1 MYYFRNNINDF
12 NDYWGTEEMIV
23 DVNDVRIDKYLAD
36 NTDYSRNLILNLI
49 KNGDILVN
57 GSKIKPSYKVKC
69 GDEITIN
76 NVKIDTK
83 DITPWD
89 YPLDIVYEDDDII
102 IVNKPSGMVVH
113 PGNGNKDHTLVNAL
127 KSYTD
132 KLSDINGERLGIVH
146 RIDKDTSGL
155 IIVAKTNK
163 AHEILGQYFKEH
175 SIKREYIALLC
186 GIFPH
191 DTATIDAPIGRDEK
205 NRLRMAVTPNNSKR
219 AVTHLEV
226 LKRYKAG
233 FTLVK
238 ARLETGRTHQI
249 RVHTKYIGYPVYN
262 DPVYANKSIG
272 DFGQFLHSYS
282 MEFIHPITK
291 EKMYFKRDVPK
302 YFQDFL
308 DKLDNEETGEQNTL

>member
-1 MYYFRNNINDF
+1 
-12 NDYWGTEEMIV
+12 MIV

-49 KNGDILVN
+49 KNGEVLVN
-57 GSKIKPSYKVKC
+57 DKKIKPSYKVKC
-69 GDEITIN
+69 GDKITIN
-76 NVKIDTK
+76 NIKTDTD

-127 KSYTD
+127 KNYTD
-132 KLSDINGERLGIVH
+132 KLSDINGVERLGIVH

-155 IIVAKTNK
+155 IMVAKTNK
-163 AHEILGQYFKEH
+163 AHEILGEYFKEH

-186 GIFPH
+186 GVFPH

-205 NRLRMAVTPNNSKR
+205 NRLRMTVTPNNSKK
-219 AVTHLEV
+219 AITHLEV
-226 LKRYKAG
+226 LKRYKSG
-233 FTLVK
+233 YTLVK

-262 DPVYANKSIG
+262 DPVYSNKSTG

-282 MEFIHPITK
+282 MEFVHPITK
-291 EKMYFKRDVPK
+291 EKMYFKRDVPE

-308 DKLDNEETGEQNTL
+308 DKLDNEEKLDQDTL

>member
-1 MYYFRNNINDF
+1 
-12 NDYWGTEEMIV
+12 MIV
-23 DVNDVRIDKYLAD
+23 DINDVRIDKYIAD

-57 GSKIKPSYKVKC
+57 DSKIKPSYKVKQ
-69 GDEITIN
+69 GDKITIN
-76 NVKIDTK
+76 NVKTDTE

-89 YPLDIVYEDDDII
+89 YPLDIVFEDDDII
-102 IVNKPSGMVVH
+102 IINKPSGMVVH

-132 KLSDINGERLGIVH
+132 KLSDINGVERLGIVH

-155 IIVAKTNK
+155 IMVAKTNK
-163 AHEILGQYFKEH
+163 AHEILGEYFKEH

-205 NRLRMAVTPNNSKR
+205 NRLRMTVTPNNSKK
-219 AVTHLEV
+219 AITHLEV

-233 FTLVK
+233 YTLVK

-249 RVHTKYIGYPVYN
+249 RVHAKYIGYPVYN
-262 DPVYANKSIG
+262 DPVYSNKSTD

-302 YFQDFL
+302 YFKDFL
-308 DKLDNEETGEQNTL
+308 DKLDNEEELEQSTL

>member
-76 NVKIDTK
+76 NVKTDTK

-205 NRLRMAVTPNNSKR
+205 NRLRMTVTPNNSKR

-291 EKMYFKRDVPK
+291 EKMYFKRNVPK

-308 DKLDNEETGEQNTL
+308 DKLDSEEEVGEN

>member
-76 NVKIDTK
+76 NVKTDTK

-191 DTATIDAPIGRDEK
+191 DTATIEAPIGRDEK
-205 NRLRMAVTPNNSKR
+205 NRLRMTVTPNNSKR

-262 DPVYANKSIG
+262 DPVYANKSVG

-308 DKLDNEETGEQNTL
+308 DKLDSEEEVGEN

>member
-12 NDYWGTEEMIV
+12 NDYWGAEEMIV
-23 DVNDVRIDKYLAD
+23 DVNDARVDKYLAD
-36 NTDYSRNLILNLI
+36 NIDYSRNLILNLI

-76 NVKIDTK
+76 NVKTDTK

-205 NRLRMAVTPNNSKR
+205 NRLRMTVTPNNSKR

-308 DKLDNEETGEQNTL
+308 DKLDSEEELGEN

>member
-1 MYYFRNNINDF
+1 
-12 NDYWGTEEMIV
+12 MIV
-23 DVNDVRIDKYLAD
+23 DINDVRIDKYIAD

-57 GSKIKPSYKVKC
+57 DSKIKPSYKVKQ
-69 GDEITIN
+69 GDKITIN
-76 NVKIDTK
+76 NVKKDTE

-89 YPLDIVYEDDDII
+89 YPLDIVFEDDDII

-132 KLSDINGERLGIVH
+132 KLSDINGVERLGIVH

-155 IIVAKTNK
+155 IMIAKTNK
-163 AHEILGQYFKEH
+163 AHEILGEYFKEH
-175 SIKREYIALLC
+175 SIRREYIALLC

-205 NRLRMAVTPNNSKR
+205 NRLRMTVTPNNSKK
-219 AVTHLEV
+219 AITHLEV

-233 FTLVK
+233 YTLVK

-262 DPVYANKSIG
+262 DPVYSNKSTG

-302 YFQDFL
+302 YFKDFL
-308 DKLDNEETGEQNTL
+308 DKLDNEEELDQDTL

>member
-1 MYYFRNNINDF
+1 
-12 NDYWGTEEMIV
+12 MIA
-23 DVNDVRIDKYLAD
+23 DINDVRIDKYIAD

-57 GSKIKPSYKVKC
+57 DSKIKPSYKVKQ
-69 GDEITIN
+69 GDKITIN
-76 NVKIDTK
+76 NVKTDTE

-89 YPLDIVYEDDDII
+89 YPLDIVFEDDDII
-102 IVNKPSGMVVH
+102 IINKPSGMVVH

-132 KLSDINGERLGIVH
+132 KLSDINGVERLGIVH

-155 IIVAKTNK
+155 IMVAKTNK
-163 AHEILGQYFKEH
+163 AHEILGEYFKEH

-205 NRLRMAVTPNNSKR
+205 NRLRMTVTPNNSKK
-219 AVTHLEV
+219 AITHLEV

-233 FTLVK
+233 YTLVK

-262 DPVYANKSIG
+262 DPVYSNKSTD

-302 YFQDFL
+302 YFKDFL
-308 DKLDNEETGEQNTL
+308 DKLDNEEELEQDTL

>member
-1 MYYFRNNINDF
+1 
-12 NDYWGTEEMIV
+12 MIV
-23 DVNDVRIDKYLAD
+23 DINDVRIDKYIAD

-57 GSKIKPSYKVKC
+57 DSKIKPSYKVKQ
-69 GDEITIN
+69 GDKITIN
-76 NVKIDTK
+76 NVKTDTE

-89 YPLDIVYEDDDII
+89 YPLDIVFEDDDII
-102 IVNKPSGMVVH
+102 IINKPSGMVVH

-132 KLSDINGERLGIVH
+132 KLSDINGVERLGIVH

-155 IIVAKTNK
+155 IMIAKTNK
-163 AHEILGQYFKEH
+163 AHEILGEYFKEH

-205 NRLRMAVTPNNSKR
+205 NRLRMTVTPNNSKK
-219 AVTHLEV
+219 AITHLEV

-233 FTLVK
+233 YTLVK

-249 RVHTKYIGYPVYN
+249 RVHAKYIGYPVYN
-262 DPVYANKSIG
+262 DPVYSNKSTD

-302 YFQDFL
+302 YFKDFL
-308 DKLDNEETGEQNTL
+308 DKLDNEEELEQSTL

>member
-12 NDYWGTEEMIV
+12 NDYWGAEEMIV
-23 DVNDVRIDKYLAD
+23 DVNDARVDKYLAD

-76 NVKIDTK
+76 NVKTDTK

-205 NRLRMAVTPNNSKR
+205 NRLRMTVTPNNSKR

-308 DKLDNEETGEQNTL
+308 DKLDSEEELGEN

>member
-1 MYYFRNNINDF
+1 
-12 NDYWGTEEMIV
+12 MIV
-23 DVNDVRIDKYLAD
+23 EVNDIRIDKYVTEHT
-36 NTDYSRNLILNLI
+36 NYSRNLVLNLL
-49 KNGDILVN
+49 KSGNILVN
-57 GSKIKPSYKVKC
+57 DKIVKPSYKVHSKDIITIKDVKSPT
-69 GDEITIN
+69 DEII
-76 NVKIDTK
+76 
-83 DITPWD
+83 PWD

-113 PGNGNKDHTLVNAL
+113 PGAGNKDHTLVNAL
-127 KSYTD
+127 KYHTD
-132 KLSDINGERLGIVH
+132 KLSDINGIERLGIVH

-163 AHEILGQYFKEH
+163 AHEILGEYFKNH

-186 GIFPH
+186 GVLPH

-205 NRLRMAVTPNNSKR
+205 NRLRMTVTPNNSKR
-219 AVTHLEV
+219 AITHLQV
-226 LKRYKAG
+226 LKRYKDY
-233 FTLVK
+233 TLVK

-262 DPVYANKSIG
+262 DPVYASKSEG

-291 EKMYFKRDVPK
+291 EKMYFKREVPK
-302 YFQDFL
+302 YFKDFL
-308 DKLDNEETGEQNTL
+308 DKLEKEEL

>member
-1 MYYFRNNINDF
+1 
-12 NDYWGTEEMIV
+12 MIV
-23 DVNDVRIDKYLAD
+23 DINDVRIDKYIAD

-57 GSKIKPSYKVKC
+57 DSKIKPSYKVKQ
-69 GDEITIN
+69 GDKITIN
-76 NVKIDTK
+76 NVKTDTE

-89 YPLDIVYEDDDII
+89 YPLDIVFEDDDII
-102 IVNKPSGMVVH
+102 IINKPSGMVVH

-132 KLSDINGERLGIVH
+132 KLSDINGVERLGIVH

-155 IIVAKTNK
+155 IMVAKTNK
-163 AHEILGQYFKEH
+163 AHEILGEYFKEH

-205 NRLRMAVTPNNSKR
+205 NRLRMTVTPNNSKK
-219 AVTHLEV
+219 AITHLEV

-233 FTLVK
+233 YTLVK

-249 RVHTKYIGYPVYN
+249 RVHMAYLGHALAGDSVYGPKKVITKLSGQCLHAGEIG
-262 DPVYANKSIG
+262 
-272 DFGQFLHSYS
+272 
-282 MEFIHPITK
+282 FIHPRTN
-291 EKMYFKRDVPK
+291 EYLHFTSPLPEYFTN
-302 YFQDFL
+302 FL
-308 DKLDNEETGEQNTL
+308 AELERKN

>member
-1 MYYFRNNINDF
+1 
-12 NDYWGTEEMIV
+12 MIV

-49 KNGDILVN
+49 KNGEVLVN
-57 GSKIKPSYKVKC
+57 DKKIKPSYKVKC
-69 GDEITIN
+69 GDKITIN
-76 NVKIDTK
+76 NIKTDTD

-127 KSYTD
+127 KNYTD
-132 KLSDINGERLGIVH
+132 KLSDINGVESLGIVH

-155 IIVAKTNK
+155 IMVAKTNK
-163 AHEILGQYFKEH
+163 AHEILGEYFKEH

-186 GIFPH
+186 GVFPH

-205 NRLRMAVTPNNSKR
+205 NRLRMTVTPNNSKR

-262 DPVYANKSIG
+262 DPVYANKSMG

>member
-1 MYYFRNNINDF
+1 MRVEENN
-12 NDYWGTEEMIV
+12 
-23 DVNDVRIDKYLAD
+23 VRIDIYISD
-36 NTDYSRNLILNLI
+36 RTDYSRNLVLNLL
-49 KNGDILVN
+49 KQGSILVN
-57 GSKIKPSYKVKC
+57 EKKVKPSYKVRV
-69 GDEITIN
+69 GDKITIED
-76 NVKIDTK
+76 VKISNEE
-83 DITPWD
+83 ITPWD

-113 PGNGNKDHTLVNAL
+113 PGAGNHEHTLVNAL
-127 KSYTD
+127 KSHTD
-132 KLSDINGERLGIVH
+132 KLSDINGVERLGIVH

-163 AHEILGQYFKEH
+163 AHEILGEYFKNH

-186 GIFPH
+186 GVLPH
-191 DTATIDAPIGRDEK
+191 DTATIEAPIGRDEK
-205 NRLRMAVTPNNSKR
+205 NRLRMTVTPNNSKR
-219 AVTHLEV
+219 AVTHLTV
-226 LKRYKAG
+226 LKRYKEY
-233 FTLVK
+233 TLVK

-262 DPVYANKSIG
+262 DPVYANKSEG

-291 EKMYFKRDVPK
+291 EKMYFKREVPK

-308 DKLDNEETGEQNTL
+308 DKLDEE

>member
-1 MYYFRNNINDF
+1 
-12 NDYWGTEEMIV
+12 MIV
-23 DVNDVRIDKYLAD
+23 DINDVRIDKYIAD

-57 GSKIKPSYKVKC
+57 DSKIKPSYKVKQ
-69 GDEITIN
+69 GDKITIN
-76 NVKIDTK
+76 NVKIDTE

-89 YPLDIVYEDDDII
+89 YPLDIVFEDDDII

-132 KLSDINGERLGIVH
+132 KLSDINGVERLGIVH

-155 IIVAKTNK
+155 IMIAKTNK
-163 AHEILGQYFKEH
+163 AHEILGEYFKEH

-186 GIFPH
+186 GVFPH

-205 NRLRMAVTPNNSKR
+205 NRLRMTVTPNNSKK
-219 AVTHLEV
+219 AITHLEV

-233 FTLVK
+233 YTLVK

-262 DPVYANKSIG
+262 DPVYSNKSTG

-302 YFQDFL
+302 YFKDFL
-308 DKLDNEETGEQNTL
+308 DKLDNEEELEQDTL

>member
-1 MYYFRNNINDF
+1 
-12 NDYWGTEEMIV
+12 MIV
-23 DVNDVRIDKYLAD
+23 DINDVRIDKYIAD

-57 GSKIKPSYKVKC
+57 DSKIKPSYKVKQ
-69 GDEITIN
+69 GDKITIN
-76 NVKIDTK
+76 NVKTDTE

-89 YPLDIVYEDDDII
+89 YPLDIVFEDDDII
-102 IVNKPSGMVVH
+102 IINKPSGMVVH

-132 KLSDINGERLGIVH
+132 KLSDINGVERLGIVH

-155 IIVAKTNK
+155 IMIAKTNK
-163 AHEILGQYFKEH
+163 AHEILGEYFKEH

-205 NRLRMAVTPNNSKR
+205 NRLRMTVTPNNSKK
-219 AVTHLEV
+219 AITHLEV

-233 FTLVK
+233 YTLVK

-249 RVHTKYIGYPVYN
+249 RVHAKYIGYPVYN
-262 DPVYANKSIG
+262 DPVYSNKSTD

-302 YFQDFL
+302 YFKDFL
-308 DKLDNEETGEQNTL
+308 DKLDNEEELEQYTL

>member
-1 MYYFRNNINDF
+1 
-12 NDYWGTEEMIV
+12 MIV
-23 DVNDVRIDKYLAD
+23 DVNDVRVDKYLAD

-76 NVKIDTK
+76 NVKTDTK

-205 NRLRMAVTPNNSKR
+205 NRLRMTVTPNNSKR

-291 EKMYFKRDVPK
+291 EKMYFKKDVPK

-308 DKLDNEETGEQNTL
+308 DKLDSEEELGEN

>member
-1 MYYFRNNINDF
+1 
-12 NDYWGTEEMIV
+12 MIA
-23 DVNDVRIDKYLAD
+23 DINDVRIDKYIAD

-57 GSKIKPSYKVKC
+57 DSKIKPSYKVRQ
-69 GDEITIN
+69 GDKITIN
-76 NVKIDTK
+76 NVKTDTE

-89 YPLDIVYEDDDII
+89 YPLDIVFEDDDII
-102 IVNKPSGMVVH
+102 IINKPSGMVVH

-132 KLSDINGERLGIVH
+132 KLSDINGVERLGIVH

-155 IIVAKTNK
+155 IMVAKTNK
-163 AHEILGQYFKEH
+163 AHEILGEYFKEH

-205 NRLRMAVTPNNSKR
+205 NRLRMTVTPNNSKK
-219 AVTHLEV
+219 AITHLEV

-233 FTLVK
+233 YTLVK

-262 DPVYANKSIG
+262 DPVYSNKSTD

-302 YFQDFL
+302 YFKDFL
-308 DKLDNEETGEQNTL
+308 DKLDNEEKLEQDTL

>member
-1 MYYFRNNINDF
+1 
-12 NDYWGTEEMIV
+12 MIV
-23 DVNDVRIDKYLAD
+23 DINDIAD

-57 GSKIKPSYKVKC
+57 DSKIKPSYKVKQ
-69 GDEITIN
+69 GDKITIN
-76 NVKIDTK
+76 NVKTDTE

-89 YPLDIVYEDDDII
+89 YPLDIVFEDDDII
-102 IVNKPSGMVVH
+102 IINKPSGMVVH

-132 KLSDINGERLGIVH
+132 KLSDINGVERLGIVH

-155 IIVAKTNK
+155 IMIAKTNK
-163 AHEILGQYFKEH
+163 AHEILGEYFKEH

-205 NRLRMAVTPNNSKR
+205 NRLRMTVTPNNSKK
-219 AVTHLEV
+219 AITHLEV

-233 FTLVK
+233 YTLVK

-249 RVHTKYIGYPVYN
+249 RVHAKYIGYPVYN
-262 DPVYANKSIG
+262 DPVYSNKSTD

-302 YFQDFL
+302 YFKDFL
-308 DKLDNEETGEQNTL
+308 DKLDNEEELEQSTL

>member
-1 MYYFRNNINDF
+1 
-12 NDYWGTEEMIV
+12 MIV
-23 DVNDVRIDKYLAD
+23 DINDVRIDKYIAD

-57 GSKIKPSYKVKC
+57 DSKIKPSYKVKQ
-69 GDEITIN
+69 GDKITIN
-76 NVKIDTK
+76 NVKTDTE

-89 YPLDIVYEDDDII
+89 YPLDIVFEDDDII
-102 IVNKPSGMVVH
+102 IINKPSGMVVH

-132 KLSDINGERLGIVH
+132 KLSNINGVERLGIVH

-155 IIVAKTNK
+155 IMIAKTNK
-163 AHEILGQYFKEH
+163 AHEILGEYFKEH

-205 NRLRMAVTPNNSKR
+205 NRLRMTVTPNNSKK
-219 AVTHLEV
+219 AITHLEV

-233 FTLVK
+233 YTLVK

-262 DPVYANKSIG
+262 DPVYSNKSTG

-302 YFQDFL
+302 YFKDFL
-308 DKLDNEETGEQNTL
+308 DKLDNEEKLEQDNL

>member
-1 MYYFRNNINDF
+1 
-12 NDYWGTEEMIV
+12 MIV
-23 DVNDVRIDKYLAD
+23 DVNDARVDKYLAD
-36 NTDYSRNLILNLI
+36 NIDYSRNLILNLI

-76 NVKIDTK
+76 NVKTDTK

-205 NRLRMAVTPNNSKR
+205 NRLRMTVTPNNSKR

-308 DKLDNEETGEQNTL
+308 DKLDSEEELGEN

>member
-1 MYYFRNNINDF
+1 
-12 NDYWGTEEMIV
+12 MIV

-49 KNGDILVN
+49 KNGEVLVN
-57 GSKIKPSYKVKC
+57 DKKIKPSYKVKC
-69 GDEITIN
+69 GDKITIN
-76 NVKIDTK
+76 NIKTDTD

-89 YPLDIVYEDDDII
+89 YPLDIVFEDDDII
-102 IVNKPSGMVVH
+102 IINKPSGMVVH

-127 KSYTD
+127 KNYTN
-132 KLSDINGERLGIVH
+132 KLSDINGVERLGIVH

-155 IIVAKTNK
+155 IMVAKTNK
-163 AHEILGQYFKEH
+163 AHEILGEYFKEH

-205 NRLRMAVTPNNSKR
+205 NRLRMTVTPNNSKK
-219 AVTHLEV
+219 AITHLEV

-233 FTLVK
+233 YTLVK

-262 DPVYANKSIG
+262 DPVYSNKSTD

-302 YFQDFL
+302 YFKDFL
-308 DKLDNEETGEQNTL
+308 DKLDNEEKLEQDTL

>member
-1 MYYFRNNINDF
+1 
-12 NDYWGTEEMIV
+12 MIV
-23 DVNDVRIDKYLAD
+23 EVNDIRIDKYVTEHT
-36 NTDYSRNLILNLI
+36 NYSRNLVLNLL
-49 KNGDILVN
+49 KSGNILVN
-57 GSKIKPSYKVKC
+57 DKIVKPSYKVHSKDIITIKDVKSPT
-69 GDEITIN
+69 DEII
-76 NVKIDTK
+76 
-83 DITPWD
+83 PWN

-113 PGNGNKDHTLVNAL
+113 PGAGNKDHTLVNAL
-127 KSYTD
+127 KYHTD
-132 KLSDINGERLGIVH
+132 KLSDINGIERLGIVH

-163 AHEILGQYFKEH
+163 AHEILGEYFKNH

-186 GIFPH
+186 GVLPH

-205 NRLRMAVTPNNSKR
+205 NRLRMTVTPNNSKR
-219 AVTHLEV
+219 AITHLQV
-226 LKRYKAG
+226 LKRYKDY
-233 FTLVK
+233 TLVK

-262 DPVYANKSIG
+262 DPVYASKSEG

-291 EKMYFKRDVPK
+291 EKMYFKREVPK
-302 YFQDFL
+302 YFKDFL
-308 DKLDNEETGEQNTL
+308 DKLEKE

>member
-1 MYYFRNNINDF
+1 
-12 NDYWGTEEMIV
+12 MIV
-23 DVNDVRIDKYLAD
+23 DINDVRIDKYIAD

-57 GSKIKPSYKVKC
+57 DSKIKPSYKVKQ
-69 GDEITIN
+69 GDKITIN
-76 NVKIDTK
+76 NVKIDTE

-89 YPLDIVYEDDDII
+89 YPLDIVFEDDDII

-113 PGNGNKDHTLVNAL
+113 PGNGNKEHTLVNAL

-132 KLSDINGERLGIVH
+132 KLSNINGVERLGIVH

-155 IIVAKTNK
+155 IMIAKTNK
-163 AHEILGQYFKEH
+163 AHEILGEYFKEH

-186 GIFPH
+186 GVFPH

-205 NRLRMAVTPNNSKR
+205 NRLRMTVTPNNSKK
-219 AVTHLEV
+219 AITHLEV

-233 FTLVK
+233 YTLVK

-262 DPVYANKSIG
+262 DPVYSNKSTG

-302 YFQDFL
+302 YFKDFL
-308 DKLDNEETGEQNTL
+308 DKLDNEEELEQDTL

>member
-1 MYYFRNNINDF
+1 
-12 NDYWGTEEMIV
+12 MIV
-23 DVNDVRIDKYLAD
+23 DINDVRIDKYIAD

-57 GSKIKPSYKVKC
+57 DSKIKPSYKVKQ
-69 GDEITIN
+69 GDKITIN
-76 NVKIDTK
+76 NVKTDTE

-89 YPLDIVYEDDDII
+89 YPLDIVFEDDDII
-102 IVNKPSGMVVH
+102 IINKPSGMVVH

-132 KLSDINGERLGIVH
+132 KLSDINGVERLGIVH

-155 IIVAKTNK
+155 IMVAKTNK
-163 AHEILGQYFKEH
+163 AHEILGEYFKEH

-205 NRLRMAVTPNNSKR
+205 NRLRMTVTPNNSKK
-219 AVTHLEV
+219 AITHLEV

-233 FTLVK
+233 YTLVK

-262 DPVYANKSIG
+262 DPVYSNKSTD

-302 YFQDFL
+302 YFKDFL
-308 DKLDNEETGEQNTL
+308 YKLDNEEKLEQDAL

>member
-12 NDYWGTEEMIV
+12 NDYWGAEEMIV
-23 DVNDVRIDKYLAD
+23 DVNDARVDKYLAD

-76 NVKIDTK
+76 NVKTDTK
-83 DITPWD
+83 DITPWN

-205 NRLRMAVTPNNSKR
+205 NRLRMTVTPNNSKR

-308 DKLDNEETGEQNTL
+308 DKLDSEEELGEN

>member
-1 MYYFRNNINDF
+1 
-12 NDYWGTEEMIV
+12 MIV
-23 DVNDVRIDKYLAD
+23 DINDVRIDKYIAD

-57 GSKIKPSYKVKC
+57 DSKIKPSYKVKQ
-69 GDEITIN
+69 GDKITIN
-76 NVKIDTK
+76 NVKTDTE
-83 DITPWD
+83 DIIPWD
-89 YPLDIVYEDDDII
+89 YPLDIVFEDDDII
-102 IVNKPSGMVVH
+102 IINKPSGMVVH

-132 KLSDINGERLGIVH
+132 KLSDINGVERLGIVH

-155 IIVAKTNK
+155 IMVAKTNK
-163 AHEILGQYFKEH
+163 AHEILGEYFKEH

-205 NRLRMAVTPNNSKR
+205 NRLRMTVTPNNSKK
-219 AVTHLEV
+219 AITHLEV

-233 FTLVK
+233 YTLVK

-262 DPVYANKSIG
+262 DPVYSNKSTD

-302 YFQDFL
+302 YFKDFL
-308 DKLDNEETGEQNTL
+308 DKLDNEEKLEQDNL

>member
-1 MYYFRNNINDF
+1 
-12 NDYWGTEEMIV
+12 MIV
-23 DVNDVRIDKYLAD
+23 DINDVRIDKYIAD

-57 GSKIKPSYKVKC
+57 DSKIKPSYKVKQ
-69 GDEITIN
+69 GDKITIN
-76 NVKIDTK
+76 NVKTDTE

-89 YPLDIVYEDDDII
+89 YPLDIVFEDDDII
-102 IVNKPSGMVVH
+102 IINKPSGMVVH

-132 KLSDINGERLGIVH
+132 KLSDINGVERLGIVH

-155 IIVAKTNK
+155 IMIAKTNK
-163 AHEILGQYFKEH
+163 AHEILGEYFKEH

-205 NRLRMAVTPNNSKR
+205 NRLRMTVTPNNSKR

-262 DPVYANKSIG
+262 DPVYSNKSTD

-302 YFQDFL
+302 YFKDFL
-308 DKLDNEETGEQNTL
+308 DKLDNEEELEQDTL

>member
-1 MYYFRNNINDF
+1 
-12 NDYWGTEEMIV
+12 MIV
-23 DVNDVRIDKYLAD
+23 DINDVRIDRYIAD

-57 GSKIKPSYKVKC
+57 DSKIKPSYKVKQ
-69 GDEITIN
+69 GDKITIN
-76 NVKIDTK
+76 NVKTDTE

-89 YPLDIVYEDDDII
+89 YPLDIVFEDDDII
-102 IVNKPSGMVVH
+102 IINKPSGMVVH

-132 KLSDINGERLGIVH
+132 KLSDINGVERLGIVH

-155 IIVAKTNK
+155 IMVAKTNK
-163 AHEILGQYFKEH
+163 AHEILGEYFKEH

-205 NRLRMAVTPNNSKR
+205 NRLRMTVTPNNSKK
-219 AVTHLEV
+219 AITHLEV

-233 FTLVK
+233 YTLVK

-262 DPVYANKSIG
+262 DPVYSNKSTD

-302 YFQDFL
+302 YFKDFL
-308 DKLDNEETGEQNTL
+308 DKLDNEEELEQDNL